1 MAAGWEAVEAECI
14 ISAQR
19 RKGGLW
25 LVGLV
30 GVPGSGKTA
39 SAQLLAREV
48 RKQVPCEVLPMD
60 GFHYYRRE
68 LDQFPDPQLAH
79 FRRGAHFTFNAE
91 SLLRKLQT
99 LQSGQLT
106 LFPSF
111 SHSTGDPVEDS
122 ISIDPT
128 HTSVVIIEGLYLFLE
143 VDHWLEIR
151 SLLDYRLFLEASLD
165 DAMER
170 TFTRNARC
178 LPYPPEVVR
187 ERIEKNDRV
196 NGELVESTKQ
206 FADTVVQFYPKSAE
220 QLAGLE

>member
-1 MAAGWEAVEAECI
+1 MATYWEATEAERI
-14 ISAQR
+14 VTAQR
-19 RKGGLW
+19 KKGGLF

-48 RKQVPCEVLPMD
+48 RKHVSCEVLPMD
-60 GFHYYRRE
+60 GFHYYRSE

-91 SLLRKLQT
+91 ALLRKLQI
-99 LQSGQLT
+99 LRSGQLT

-122 ISIDPT
+122 ISLDPA
-128 HTSVVIIEGLYLFLE
+128 HTAVVILEGLYLFLE
-143 VDHWLEIR
+143 VEHWRDIR
-151 SLLDYRLFLEASLD
+151 GLLDYHLFLEASLD
-165 DAMER
+165 EAMER
-170 TFTRNARC
+170 TFARNARC

-187 ERIEKNDRV
+187 ERIEKNDRI
-196 NGELVESTKQ
+196 NGELVETTKQ
-206 FADTVVQFYPKSAE
+206 YADTIVHFYLKPME
-220 QLAGLE
+220 QLTGLE

>member
-1 MAAGWEAVEAECI
+1 M
-14 ISAQR
+14 
-19 RKGGLW
+19 
-25 LVGLV
+25 GLV

-48 RKQVPCEVLPMD
+48 RKQVSCEVLPMD

-91 SLLRKLQT
+91 SLLRKLRI

>member
-1 MAAGWEAVEAECI
+1 M
-14 ISAQR
+14 
-19 RKGGLW
+19 
-25 LVGLV
+25 GLV

-91 SLLRKLQT
+91 SLLRKLRT

-143 VDHWLEIR
+143 VNHWLEIR

-170 TFTRNARC
+170 TFIRNARC